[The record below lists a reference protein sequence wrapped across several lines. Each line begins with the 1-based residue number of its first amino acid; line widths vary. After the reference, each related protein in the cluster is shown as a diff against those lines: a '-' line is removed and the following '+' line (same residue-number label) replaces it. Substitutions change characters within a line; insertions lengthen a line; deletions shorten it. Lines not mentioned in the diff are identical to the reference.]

1 MSVLLKLAGLVAV
14 IVVWQLATTVLAV
27 PSYILPSPSELAQGV
42 WLDRTVILAGL
53 VPLMIQSA
61 LGFLF
66 GNGLGILLAVLV
78 NRFATARATVMPVAL
93 AIRSI
98 PIVAITPLITLLIG
112 FGLQTTVTIAT
123 LITFFPAFINMVRG
137 LNAVDRQAVQLFRM
151 MDAGEMTVFR
161 KLRWPSAMPYL
172 FSSLKVTAPAAIL
185 GATVAEYIAANN
197 GLGFIIQNSSQNF
210 QYNLMWEATIV
221 ATVVVIIAFTV
232 VSWLETVLVHWA
244 PER

>member
-185 GATVAEYIAANN
+185 GATVAE
-197 GLGFIIQNSSQNF
+197 
-210 QYNLMWEATIV
+210 
-221 ATVVVIIAFTV
+221 
-232 VSWLETVLVHWA
+232 
-244 PER
+244 